1 MKIYFIT
8 SKLNFVTAGSSI
20 GEFDLMMR
28 TLQKLGNDVTAVTVF
43 SQINNIP
50 EPLPYPVIEKR
61 VTARNLIGVQRA
73 VLKIIKECARDADW
87 LHIDGHAFLY
97 AAGLYRRLG
106 GRVPISAY
114 FNRELICW
122 PEAEGGHLAKSN
134 FFTTIK
140 KKLRWLTE
148 KYLGMFLANGINLML
163 FTNPHL
169 RQSYKNFGLKP
180 SPDNIIFGDPV
191 DYKTLMGKNGV
202 RAD

>member
-28 TLQKLGNDVTAVTVF
+28 TLQKLGNDVAAVTVF

-50 EPLPYPVIEKR
+50 EPLPYQVIAKHVIKR
-61 VTARNLIGVQRA
+61 DLIGIQRA
-73 VLKIIKECARDADW
+73 VFKILRESARDADW

-106 GRVPISAY
+106 GQIPISAY

-122 PEAEGGHLAKSN
+122 PEAEDSHFAEN
-134 FFTTIK
+134 DFFTTLK

-148 KYLGMFLANGINLML
+148 KYIGMFWPTEL
-163 FTNPHL
+163 T
-169 RQSYKNFGLKP
+169 
-180 SPDNIIFGDPV
+180 
-191 DYKTLMGKNGV
+191 
-202 RAD
+202 